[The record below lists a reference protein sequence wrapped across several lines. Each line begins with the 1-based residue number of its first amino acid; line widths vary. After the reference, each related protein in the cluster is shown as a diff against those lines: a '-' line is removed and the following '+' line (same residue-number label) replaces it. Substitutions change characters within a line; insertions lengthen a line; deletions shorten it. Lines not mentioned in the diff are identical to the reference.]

1 MKGSK
6 RVFLYSS
13 GPFLAIFLTI
23 LLTLALAATAV
34 SGGLRGW
41 GHTCWPPGHARAKAV
56 TVMTRNLYLGA
67 DIMRVLEAAQENPDD
82 PIAVPK
88 AVGELFQTVQ
98 YTNFP
103 ERAQAI
109 AREIRISRPDIIAL
123 QEVSTWLIQEES
135 DFMAGNPQQAET
147 VVYDYLQI
155 LLDALSAQGLDYEV
169 AAVVTNAD
177 IELPMLN
184 GISADGTPIFSDLR
198 LVDHDAVLVRRGIET
213 WGELTGHYQAQMRL
227 ELSGIPVEFTRGYI
241 LLNARVRG
249 MELLFVNT
257 HLEVGGEPGSPFA
270 AVQAAQMTELLSM
283 IDGAMIDGA
292 GGSVILAGDLNS
304 SPEDAETQPYHQ
316 AIAAGFLDSWEEAGH
331 IPWHR
336 QGYTCCFNETL
347 DDWCA
352 ELTERID
359 HIFIR
364 PGQERLL
371 RVRAWTTGDKL
382 WSIAMTGLWPSDHA
396 GVAAR
401 FLLKGAAQ

>member
-1 MKGSK
+1 MKGSIK
-6 RVFLYSS
+6 GIFLR
-13 GPFLAIFLTI
+13 PARPLFALFLTI
-23 LLTLALAATAV
+23 VLTLVLAATAV
-34 SGGLRGW
+34 SGGLRPW
-41 GHTCWPPGHARAKAV
+41 GQACWPPGHGRAKAIS
-56 TVMTRNLYLGA
+56 VMTRNLYLGA
-67 DIMRVLEAAQENPDD
+67 DIMRVLKAAQENPDD

-109 AREIRISRPDIIAL
+109 AREIRVSRPDIIAL

-135 DFMAGNPQQAET
+135 DFMIGNPQQAET

-155 LLDALSAQGLDYEV
+155 LLDALSAQGLEYEV

-184 GISADGTPIFSDLR
+184 GIAEDGSPIFSDLR

-227 ELSGIPVEFTRGYI
+227 ELAGMPVEFTRGYI
-241 LLNARVRG
+241 LLNARVNG
-249 MELLFVNT
+249 MELLFANT

-270 AVQAAQMTELLSM
+270 AVQAAQMAELLSM
-283 IDGAMIDGA
+283 LNGADGT
-292 GGSVILAGDLNS
+292 VILAGDLNS

-316 AIAAGFLDSWEEAGH
+316 AIAAGFLDSWEEARH

-364 PGQERLL
+364 PGREHLL
-371 RVRAWTTGDKL
+371 RVRTWTTGDKL

-401 FLLKGAAQ
+401 FLLKGPAK